1 MAFQIWTIHKK
12 VAYSVV
18 INDELSVVFIRGM
31 IKACYQSVGIFTVF
45 MFTV

>member
-18 INDELSVVFIRGM
+18 MNDKLSVVLIRGI
-31 IKACYQSVGIFTVF
+31 IKACYQSVGIFTV
-45 MFTV
+45 TV